1 MTLSLGDRR
10 RRFVRGLALAGAA
23 VAGYAFGVT
32 EPNAAAQPPAPLPAG
47 MLPAAQ
53 PVQPKPGTPAPEA
66 DRRVVAYIYG
76 NTPIT
81 REDLGD
87 FLIARGGHEK
97 LELLVNKKIIEVEA
111 ARRNITVTPVEI
123 QAGLEENLRELGIQ
137 KNDFVKHVL
146 PKYNKTL
153 FEWTEDVIKPRIML
167 SKMCRDR
174 VKVSDDEIQKA
185 FENKHGERR
194 QAKIITWNAQDQ
206 RTALKQWEEA
216 RKGDVEFDRIARMQ
230 ADPNLAAAAGLVKP
244 VGRHPEGQ
252 DAIVVET
259 LFKQKMGEISGILE
273 VPAGLMCVKCVAIL
287 PPDANAKLDDKL
299 KAELHKE
306 LFARKLELA
315 IPMCFK
321 ELKERA
327 QPNVLLKGPTSDAAF
342 REGVNQ
348 IVNQAGGAPMPPPMG
363 TTPMGAP
370 MPKP

>member
-1 MTLSLGDRR
+1 MTLSWGDRR

-32 EPNAAAQPPAPLPAG
+32 DPNAAAQPPAPLPAG

-53 PVQPKPGTPAPEA
+53 PPKPPAPPAPEA

-111 ARRNITVTPVEI
+111 ARRGITVTPVEI

-137 KNDFVKHVL
+137 KPDFVKHVL
-146 PKYNKTL
+146 PKYGKTL
-153 FEWTEDVIKPRIML
+153 YEWTEDVIKPRIML
-167 SKMCRDR
+167 TKMCRER
-174 VKVSDDEIQKA
+174 VKVADEDIQKA
-185 FENKHGERR
+185 FENRHGERR
-194 QAKIITWNAQDQ
+194 QAKIITWNESDHKI
-206 RTALKQWEEA
+206 ALKQWEEA

-230 ADPNLAAAAGLVKP
+230 ADPNLAAVAGLVKP
-244 VGRHPEGQ
+244 VGKHPEGQ

-259 LFKQKMGEISGILE
+259 LYKQQIGEISGILK
-273 VPAGLMCVKCVAIL
+273 VPAGYMCVKCVAII

-306 LFARKLELA
+306 LFARKLELE
-315 IPMCFK
+315 IPKCFK

-348 IVNQAGGAPMPPPMG
+348 IINQAGGVPMG
-363 TTPMGAP
+363 TPP

>member
-32 EPNAAAQPPAPLPAG
+32 EPNAAAQPPAPLPAN

-53 PVQPKPGTPAPEA
+53 PVQPKPAQPEA

-111 ARRNITVTPVEI
+111 ARRNVTVTPIEI

-167 SKMCRDR
+167 SKMCKER
-174 VKVSDDEIQKA
+174 VKVSDEDIQKA
-185 FENKHGERR
+185 FENRHGERR
-194 QAKIITWNAQDQ
+194 QAKIITWAESDH
-206 RTALKQWEEA
+206 RIALKQWDEA

-230 ADPNLAAAAGLVKP
+230 AEQNLASVAGLVKP
-244 VGRHPEGQ
+244 VGKHPEGQ
-252 DAIVVET
+252 DAVVVET
-259 LFKQKMGEISGILE
+259 LYKQQIGEISGILK
-273 VPAGLMCVKCVAIL
+273 VPAGYMCVKCVAIL

-306 LFARKLELA
+306 LFARKLELE
-315 IPMCFK
+315 IPKCFQD
-321 ELKERA
+321 LKKLA

-348 IVNQAGGAPMPPPMG
+348 IINQAGGVPMPAP
-363 TTPMGAP
+363 P

>member
-23 VAGYAFGVT
+23 VAGYAFGVSS
-32 EPNAAAQPPAPLPAG
+32 PSADAQPPAPMP
-47 MLPAAQ
+47 PAALPTQ
-53 PVQPKPGTPAPEA
+53 PMPPAPTPEA

-174 VKVSDDEIQKA
+174 VKVSDEDIQKA
-185 FENKHGERR
+185 FENRHGERR
-194 QAKIITWNAQDQ
+194 QAKIITWNEQDFKTAQ
-206 RTALKQWEEA
+206 KQWDEA
-216 RKGDVEFDRIARMQ
+216 RKGDVEFDRVARMQ

-244 VGRHPEGQ
+244 VGKHPEGQ

-259 LFKQKMGEISGILE
+259 LFKQQVGELSGILK
-273 VPAGLMCVKCVAIL
+273 VPAGYMCVKCVAIL
-287 PPDANAKLDDKL
+287 PPDKDVKLDDKL

-306 LFARKLELA
+306 LFARKLDLA
-315 IPMCFK
+315 IPQCFQD
-321 ELKERA
+321 LKKLA

-348 IVNQAGGAPMPPPMG
+348 IINQAGGPP
-363 TTPMGAP
+363 TPP

>member
-1 MTLSLGDRR
+1 MTLSWGDRR

-32 EPNAAAQPPAPLPAG
+32 DPNAAAQPPAPLPAG

-53 PVQPKPGTPAPEA
+53 PTQPTPAQPEP

-111 ARRNITVTPVEI
+111 ARRKITVTPVEI
-123 QAGLEENLRELGIQ
+123 QAALEDNLRELGIQ

-146 PKYNKTL
+146 PKYGKTL

-167 SKMCRDR
+167 TKMCKET
-174 VKVSDDEIQKA
+174 VKVADEDVLKA
-185 FENKHGERR
+185 FENRHGERR
-194 QAKIITWNAQDQ
+194 QAKIITWNESDH
-206 RTALKQWEEA
+206 RVALKQWEEA

-230 ADPNLAAAAGLVKP
+230 ADPNLASVAGLVKP
-244 VGRHPEGQ
+244 VGKHPEGQ

-259 LFKQKMGEISGILE
+259 LFKQKVGEISGILK
-273 VPAGLMCVKCVAIL
+273 VPAGYMCVKCVAVL
-287 PPDANAKLDDKL
+287 PADANAKLDDKL
-299 KAELHKE
+299 KAELQKE

-348 IVNQAGGAPMPPPMG
+348 IVNQAGGPPMPP
-363 TTPMGAP
+363 
-370 MPKP
+370 KK